1 MSVLAPDKWIATSG
15 RDVKFGRGVAVLNS
29 I

>member
-1 MSVLAPDKWIATSG
+1 MSVLAQDRWIATSG
-15 RDVKFGRGVAVLNS
+15 RDVKLGRGIAVLNS